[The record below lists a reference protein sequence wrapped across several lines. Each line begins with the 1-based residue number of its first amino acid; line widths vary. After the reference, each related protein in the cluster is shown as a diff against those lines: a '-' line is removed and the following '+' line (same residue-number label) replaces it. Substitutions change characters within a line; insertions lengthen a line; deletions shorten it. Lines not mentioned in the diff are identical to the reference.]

1 MGRWFKRG
9 ESPPQPMPP
18 IAFSRLVGELLSAR
32 MDGRP
37 FDQIEDL
44 TIASGDL
51 VFGLDALYENYRC
64 DIGALQETVD
74 KWIETVSGSVDEANS
89 GPILIPL
96 IRPLDAALNSKVAFR
111 PLAGGL
117 AVCLGEECEEEI
129 DGPKSYHLRGHDMST
144 AAYDVSFQLGI
155 TELRA
160 RFPKTEAEAA
170 GTGDSL
176 LIQIGAGEGWESSLL
191 LLREFR
197 AWARKQLGGPPY
209 FAIPRT
215 GSVLVFGERGLEPGP
230 RSAMREWVTGDDS
243 LSDQVFWE
251 SSGGLCAEPL

>member
-9 ESPPQPMPP
+9 DSPPQPMPP

-32 MDGRP
+32 MGGRP

-51 VFGLDALYENYRC
+51 VFGLDALYEDYRC
-64 DIGALQETVD
+64 DTGAIEETVD
-74 KWIETVSGSVDEANS
+74 AWIETVSGSVSEAES

-96 IRPLDAALNSKVAFR
+96 VRRLETALDAKVAFR
-111 PLAGGL
+111 PLSGGL
-117 AVCLGEECEEEI
+117 AVCLGEETELSIE
-129 DGPKSYHLRGHDMST
+129 GPKSYRLSGSEMST
-144 AAYDVSFQLGI
+144 AAFDVNFQIGM
-155 TELRA
+155 TDLRA

-170 GTGDSL
+170 GSGESL
-176 LIQIGAGEGWESSLL
+176 LLQIGAGEGWESSLI

-197 AWARKQLGGPPY
+197 AWARKQVGGPAY
-209 FAIPRT
+209 YAMPRT
-215 GSVLVFGERGLEPGP
+215 GSVLVFGERGLDSGP
-230 RSAMREWVTGDDS
+230 RTAMREWAVGEDS

-251 SSGGLCAEPL
+251 ASGGLCAEPL

>member
-32 MDGRP
+32 LDGRP
-37 FDQIEDL
+37 FDQVEDL

-51 VFGLDALYENYRC
+51 VFGLDALYEEYRC

-74 KWIETVSGSVDEANS
+74 EWIETVSGSLVEAGS

-96 IRPLDAALNSKVAFR
+96 IRTLETALDSKVAFR

-117 AVCLGEECEEEI
+117 AVCLGDEHEESI
-129 DGPKSYHLRGHDMST
+129 DGPKAYQLRGHDMNS
-144 AAYDVSFQLGI
+144 AAFDVSFQMGM

-170 GTGDSL
+170 GSGSSL
-176 LIQIGAGEGWESSLL
+176 LLQIGAGEGWESSLV

-197 AWARKQLGGPPY
+197 AWARKQLGGPAY
-209 FAIPRT
+209 YAIPRT
-215 GSVLVFGERGLEPGP
+215 GSVLVFGERGLESGP
-230 RSAMREWVTGDDS
+230 RSAMREWATGDDS